1 MDLKNK
7 KILLVIGGGISAY
20 KSLDLIR
27 LLQRK
32 SCSVKVILTKTGKK
46 FVTSL
51 SISSLSKNRVFEDT
65 FDEKNNGKMD
75 HINLSRWADIII
87 ALPSTAN
94 FMSKLSRGSADD
106 LATTVILASDKQ
118 TFLVPAMN
126 VRMWEHKATQINLN
140 KLFSYGYKFI
150 GPIDVEMACGEYG
163 KGKMSSPRQI
173 ISYLEKYFKQK
184 DYLKKKNI
192 KATVTTGPTR
202 EYIDPVRY
210 ISNESSGKQGYEIA
224 LELSRLGIKTTLIS
238 GPTNINYSKEI
249 RVKKVISG
257 KQMLNEV
264 KKNLPTDIAV
274 CTAAVSDFVPLLKNK
289 QKLKKKSNLSEIKL
303 EKNPDILEFLGKNN
317 RFKPKLLVGFS
328 AETENLLENSI
339 QKMREKH
346 CDIIIANDVSSK
358 ETGFNSEYNE
368 VIVIDKN
375 GETQKI
381 KKNSKKFIASII
393 AKKIVDSFLDIKKRL
408 N

>member
-32 SCSVKVILTKTGKK
+32 SCSIKVILTKTGKK

-65 FDEKNNGKMD
+65 FGEKNNGEMD
-75 HINLSRWADIII
+75 HISLSRWADVIV

-126 VRMWEHKATQINLN
+126 VRMWEHKATQRNLN

-150 GPIDVEMACGEYG
+150 GPIDGEMACGEYG

-173 ISYLEKYFKQK
+173 VSYLEKYFKQK

-249 RVKKVISG
+249 KVKKIISG
-257 KQMLNEV
+257 KQMLSEV

-289 QKLKKKSNLSEIKL
+289 QKLKKKLNLSEIKL

-328 AETENLLENSI
+328 AETENLLKNSI
-339 QKMREKH
+339 EKMREKY
-346 CDIIIANDVSSK
+346 CDIIIANDVSNK
-358 ETGFNSEYNE
+358 EIGFNSEFNE

-393 AKKIVDSFLDIKKRL
+393 AKKIVNSFLDIKKRL

>member
-32 SCSVKVILTKTGKK
+32 SCSIKVILTKTGKK

-65 FDEKNNGKMD
+65 FGEKNNGKMD
-75 HINLSRWADIII
+75 HISLSRWADVIV

-126 VRMWEHKATQINLN
+126 VRMWEHKATQRNLN

-150 GPIDVEMACGEYG
+150 GPIDGEMACGEYG

-173 ISYLEKYFKQK
+173 VSYLEKYFKQK

-249 RVKKVISG
+249 KVKKVISG
-257 KQMLNEV
+257 KQMLSEV

-289 QKLKKKSNLSEIKL
+289 QKLKKKLNLSEIKL

-328 AETENLLENSI
+328 AETENLLKNSI
-339 QKMREKH
+339 EKMREKY
-346 CDIIIANDVSSK
+346 CDIIIANDVSNK
-358 ETGFNSEYNE
+358 EIGFNSEFNE

-375 GETQKI
+375 GETEKI

-393 AKKIVDSFLDIKKRL
+393 AKKIVNSFLDIKKRL